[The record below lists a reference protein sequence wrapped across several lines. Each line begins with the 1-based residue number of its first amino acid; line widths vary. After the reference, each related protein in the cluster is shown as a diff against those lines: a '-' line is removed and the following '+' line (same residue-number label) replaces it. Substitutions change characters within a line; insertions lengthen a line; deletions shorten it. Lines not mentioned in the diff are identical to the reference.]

1 MLSGSDTANIFRQT
15 LNEGD
20 AALLIV
26 DESLETKT
34 ATLCDLLVAINTGN
48 IQLALKEKKS
58 QRILALEN
66 FRFTDPKQDYTWTSM
81 LEHVSGKSHLLRNY
95 EFSKSIIGVFTP
107 YFTCVPD
114 ALFKKGDER
123 TYLEF
128 NFGNSMSGQRLMSTH
143 LDTLLLNI
151 VFGVPEDLNREIQ
164 HLFEEPQLM
173 HLSSTLLESTLLNSK
188 NRKDKDVLL
197 HVRKDHLDVVVMD
210 GKDLLLINSYPCTGP
225 EDVLYFALMV
235 CDQLGLEPDSV
246 MVRLAG
252 EAEKESAI
260 YKLLYRYFRNLQ
272 FAQPAPTIKFTYNF
286 GNKPL
291 HPYISL
297 FSLALCES

>member
-1 MLSGSDTANIFRQT
+1 MVSGSNTENIFRHA
-15 LNEGD
+15 LREGE

-26 DESLETKT
+26 DESLETRT
-34 ATLCDLLVAINTGN
+34 ASLCDLLVAINSGS

-66 FRFTDPKQDYTWTSM
+66 FRFTDSKKEYNWTNM

-95 EFSKSIIGVFTP
+95 EFSKSVIGVFTP
-107 YFTCVPD
+107 YYTCVPD

-128 NFGNSMSGQRLMSTH
+128 NFGNSMSGQRLMSTQ
-143 LDTLLLNI
+143 LDTLQVNV

-164 HLFEEPQLM
+164 HLFEDPQIV
-173 HLSSTLLESTLLNSK
+173 HLSSTLLESTLLNS
-188 NRKDKDVLL
+188 RTRQEKDMFL
-197 HVRKDHLDVVVMD
+197 HVRKDHLDVLVME
-210 GKDLLLINSYPCTGP
+210 GKNLLLINTYPCAGP
-225 EDVLYFALMV
+225 EDILYFALMV
-235 CDQLGLEPDSV
+235 CDQLGLDPDSL

-272 FAQPAPTIKFTYNF
+272 FAQAPATIKFTYNF
-286 GNKPL
+286 GKKSL